1 MQEIKGKFRVVIFHS
16 ESNLF
21 TVAKFKLYDV
31 DEKEITVTGNIAE
44 INKDLLYRLYGEY
57 KEHPRYGY
65 QFQIEK
71 MEKVLPTDRDSQVTF
86 LSSPLFPGIGAK
98 MAQRIVEN
106 LREDALNKISENPNL
121 LDSIKG
127 MTEKK
132 KNVIVTGIRDN
143 NNLEASIRFFTTHGL
158 GIRNIMKLDRIYG
171 SKVLE
176 IVQHNPYTLSEE
188 VDGFGFAMS
197 DKLAASMDFDM
208 KSEFRSKAALY
219 SLIMEECMNR
229 GDTYILLEEIM
240 PLLIKKLGHNEFD
253 LMNLLTILCDEHK
266 LYIEQNRVYHA
277 SQYEAEIDIANFMV
291 DFVHRAEL
299 DLPSEDIE
307 RFIDD
312 IESREFISYETL
324 QREAIAKF
332 IQKPILILTGG
343 PGTGKTT
350 IVQAMLSLY
359 RRLYPQRIIALC
371 APTGRA
377 AKRLSELTGVE
388 ATTIHRLLK
397 WDLEANEFGVDETN
411 PLMADLLVIDEFS
424 MVDPWL
430 LHHLLKASSNVSKIV
445 FIGDEDQLPSVSCGS
460 VLRDFL
466 RSEIFPTIRLTKIY
480 RQSEGS
486 DVVSLAHQIKMNEEI
501 ALHDMNDVKFYDMSS
516 LEVRNFVLRL
526 VDAALQKGYD
536 LGSIQVLAPKYSGNV
551 GIDALNRE
559 LQKLC
564 NPPEE
569 WKVELTVGYRTFR
582 EGDKILQ
589 LKNQP
594 EDDVYNGDIGIL
606 EEIILAEDSEDK
618 RNTIVVNFDGNLV
631 IYSSENFNNITHA
644 YCVSIHKSQGSEY
657 PIVIMPLVR
666 EYYYMLSKKLLYTG
680 ITRARKSLIL
690 LGDKEMLLHG
700 ISSQDKDRETT
711 LCERILAKYKA
722 TSYNYL

>member
-16 ESNLF
+16 DDTLF

-31 DEKEITVTGNIAE
+31 EEKDITVTGNITD
-44 INKDLLYRLYGEY
+44 INKDILYRLYGEY

-71 MEKVLPTDRDSQVTF
+71 LEKVLPTDVDSQVTF
-86 LSSPLFPGIGAK
+86 LCSPLFPGIGTK
-98 MAQRIVEN
+98 MAQRIVDS
-106 LREDALNKISENPNL
+106 LGEDALNRISENPGL
-121 LDSIKG
+121 LDTIKG

-132 KNVIVTGIRDN
+132 KTVIVSGLRDN

-171 SKVLE
+171 AKVLD
-176 IVQHNPYTLSEE
+176 IVQYNPYTLAEE

-197 DKLAASMDFDM
+197 DKLAASMNFDM
-208 KSEFRSKAALY
+208 KSDFRSKAALY
-219 SLIMEECMNR
+219 SLVMEECMNR
-229 GDTYILLEEIM
+229 GDTYILVEELM

-253 LMNLLTILCDEHK
+253 LSNLLELLCNEHK

-299 DLPSEDIE
+299 ELPQEDIE

-312 IESREFISYETL
+312 IERREFITYEAL

-332 IQKPILILTGG
+332 IQKPVLILTGG

-359 RRLYPQRIIALC
+359 HRLYPQRIISLC

-388 ATTIHRLLK
+388 STTIHRLLK
-397 WDLEANEFGVDETN
+397 WDLEANEFGMDESN

-430 LHHLLKASSNVSKIV
+430 LHHLLKASANVSKIV
-445 FIGDEDQLPSVSCGS
+445 FIGDEDQLPSVACGS
-460 VLRDFL
+460 VLRDL
-466 RSEIFPTIRLTKIY
+466 IKSEIFPTIRLTKIY

-501 ALHDMNDVKFYDMSS
+501 TIQDMSDVKFYEMNS
-516 LEVRNFVLRL
+516 LDVRNFVLRL

-536 LGSIQVLAPKYSGNV
+536 LNSIQVLAPKYSGNV

-569 WKVELTVGYRTFR
+569 WKNELVVGFRTFR

-594 EDDVYNGDIGIL
+594 DDDVYNGDVGIL
-606 EEIILAEDSEDK
+606 EEIILAKDSEDK

-631 IYSSENFNNITHA
+631 IYSPDTFTNITHA
-644 YCVSIHKSQGSEY
+644 YCISIHKSQGSEY

-690 LGDKEMLLHG
+690 LGDKNMLYDG
-700 ISSQDKDRETT
+700 INRVDKDRETT
-711 LCERILAKYKA
+711 LCERILAKFKS

>member
-1 MQEIKGKFRVVIFHS
+1 MQEIKGKFRVIIFHS

-31 DEKEITVTGNIAE
+31 EEKDITVTGNIADV
-44 INKDLLYRLYGEY
+44 NKDILYRLYGEY

-86 LSSPLFPGIGAK
+86 LSSPLFPGIGSK
-98 MAQRIVEN
+98 MAQRIVEH
-106 LREDALNKISENPNL
+106 LGEDALVRISENSNL

-132 KNVIVTGIRDN
+132 KNVIVSGIRDN

-171 SKVLE
+171 SKVLD

-197 DKLAASMDFDM
+197 DKLAASMEFDM

-219 SLIMEECMNR
+219 SLVMEECMNR
-229 GDTYILLEEIM
+229 GDTYILYEEVM

-253 LMNLLTILCDEHK
+253 LMNLLTTLCEEHK
-266 LYIEQNRVYHA
+266 LYIEQNRIYHA

-291 DFVHRAEL
+291 DFVHNADL
-299 DLPSEDIE
+299 DLPIEDVN

-312 IESREFISYETL
+312 IERREYITYETL

-332 IQKPILILTGG
+332 IQKPVLILTGG

-359 RRLYPQRIIALC
+359 HRLYPQRVIALC

-397 WDLEANEFGVDETN
+397 WDLEANEFGVDESN

-430 LHHLLKASSNVSKIV
+430 LHNLLKASANVSKIV
-445 FIGDEDQLPSVSCGS
+445 FIGDEDQLPSVACGS
-460 VLRDFL
+460 VLRDL
-466 RSEIFPTIRLTKIY
+466 LKSEIFPTIRLNKIY

-486 DVVSLAHQIKMNEEI
+486 DVVSLAHQIKMNEELSI
-501 ALHDMNDVKFYDMSS
+501 QDMNDVKFYDMSS
-516 LEVRNFVLRL
+516 LEVRNFVIRL

-536 LGSIQVLAPKYSGNV
+536 LNSIQVLAPKYSGNV

-569 WKVELTVGYRTFR
+569 WKRELSVGYRVFR

-594 EDDVYNGDIGIL
+594 DDDVYNGDIGIL
-606 EEIILAEDSEDK
+606 EEIILAEESEEK

-631 IYSSENFNNITHA
+631 IYSSDNFINITHA
-644 YCVSIHKSQGSEY
+644 YCISIHKSQGSEY

-690 LGDKEMLLHG
+690 LGDKNMLLDG
-700 ISSQDKDRETT
+700 ISRQDKDRETT

>member
-106 LREDALNKISENPNL
+106 LGEDALNKISENPNL